1 MAGTFFCISED
12 AHWFETPVGPSTWSR
27 PGPCTD
33 GGIHWDLTALLNA
46 AHAPGSRVER
56 HLWLVH
62 LLEWLRHE
70 GGETPRANRHRQHP
84 WPVRR
89 LRHLLNVLDRH
100 PEHRLRVSTLLRD
113 TLAGLDAPG
122 LLADFGFA
130 PRHGFFSELADRLR
144 LNFLPGTPE
153 TRDLGELF
161 LLIFD
166 DERDPEWI
174 APSTT
179 ARCAACWPCAPRT
192 RPPAL
197 AARADRLDRAAGQPD
212 PRQRPVSAL
221 RQRMDPAGLGD
232 RPFTRWS
239 RPPPRCGRACPKG
252 PRRSSCSSAPSTCAR
267 CWTPA

>member
-1 MAGTFFCISED
+1 
-12 AHWFETPVGPSTWSR
+12 
-27 PGPCTD
+27 
-33 GGIHWDLTALLNA
+33 
-46 AHAPGSRVER
+46 
-56 HLWLVH
+56 
-62 LLEWLRHE
+62 
-70 GGETPRANRHRQHP
+70 
-84 WPVRR
+84 VRR

-174 APSTT
+174 AAIDDRTLRRLLALCAEDP
-179 ARCAACWPCAPRT
+179 ARLPWQH
-192 RPPAL
+192 AL
-197 AARADRLDRAAGQPD
+197 IDSIELLASQIRASALS
-212 PRQRPVSAL
+212 SAL